1 MMVTFFVRLL
11 MGWMLTMG
19 INSVSAA
26 EKPLP
31 LISTTQIHRT
41 DVVDAV
47 AGKSTVGSP
56 EFAFREGQVVRWFAS
71 DDNCALYVQDK
82 AKYPDVDVLVSLA
95 FFGADP
101 VARFPKGV
109 YDLALGPVVPG
120 DMAHLTTHRGA
131 SYIFASRANLAAF
144 SMDPDKYVPPV
155 GGYCLGAMA
164 AGRVTPGDPRN
175 TFFVPEAGP
184 IGKDGKPTGQWAV
197 FGSPNG
203 PVAWAA
209 MTPEKRRDLLAAAYA
224 NYARQTNAAGS
235 KVALR

>member
-1 MMVTFFVRLL
+1 MVTFFARLL
-11 MGWMLTMG
+11 MGLMLVLS

-31 LISTTQIHRT
+31 TISTTDVHLR
-41 DVVDAV
+41 DVVEAA
-47 AGKSTVGSP
+47 AGKRTIGSP
-56 EFAFREGQVVRWFAS
+56 EFALREGQVVRWFAS

-82 AKYPDVDVLVSLA
+82 ANYPDVDSPVALA

-109 YDLALGPVVPG
+109 HNRELGPVAPG
-120 DMAHLTTHRGA
+120 DMAYLTTHNGA
-131 SYIFASRANLAAF
+131 SYAFTSKVNLAAF
-144 SMDPDKYVPPV
+144 SMDPDKYVPTV

-164 AGRVTPGDPRN
+164 ANNVTPGDPRN

-184 IGKDGKPTGQWAV
+184 IGSDGKPTGQWAV
-197 FGSPNG
+197 FGSPRG

-209 MTPEKRRDLLAAAYA
+209 MTPTQRLEKYRAAVA
-224 NYARQTNAAGS
+224 NYHKRTGQGGTQVAAR
-235 KVALR
+235 